1 MKKYK
6 TDKIRRQNQ
15 KLQHKNKT
23 LKDKNQQL
31 KEQLEE
37 QKEQLEEQKGQLTEQ
52 KEKLEEKIRDLEI
65 QLNEYRQMLFKKK
78 AVKDVFDQENNKKKV
93 LKKKGAPVGHPG
105 TTRKIPKRV
114 DIHKDIHVYECPH
127 CQGNNLSQCNRYE
140 DHYQEDIVIPRTQVT
155 RFRHYYYYCRDCK
168 KTAFGVA
175 KGELLGSYLGPN
187 VKSLGAFLHYDMSL
201 PYRKIRVLFNECF
214 NLDIEH
220 STLVGFDKQLRIRGQ
235 PLYERLKGELKNKP
249 YLHID
254 ETGWKD
260 DWLWCYASKGAIVY
274 TIEEGRGQKQLKDIL
289 GKRYSGV
296 LISDFLSAYNKI
308 ICRKQRCLVHLLR
321 LIKKRLLYF
330 NNDRKLVKY
339 FSRLKVLIK
348 RIIALDKKLAEKIPR
363 NFSVLKADVIGQLRR
378 LLKQNLSHSKAEKF
392 RMKLQKQFKE
402 LITCLDFVEVCSH
415 NNWAERLLRPNVIM
429 RKITFGNRSESGKM
443 NHQVLMSLLQ
453 TARQHNLNP
462 LSFYRSLF
470 ADPSQAAASIAL

>member
-1 MKKYK
+1 MKKHK
-6 TDKIRRQNQ
+6 NKADNLRRQNQ
-15 KLQHKNKT
+15 KLRHKNKA
-23 LKDKNQQL
+23 LKDKS
-31 KEQLEE
+31 EQLHRQSEDLKQQSE
-37 QKEQLEEQKGQLTEQ
+37 DLKQQKDQ
-52 KEKLEEKIRDLEI
+52 LEEKIRDLEI

-78 AVKDVFDQENNKKKV
+78 SVKAESDQANIKKKP
-93 LKKKGAPVGHPG
+93 LKKKGAPIGHPG
-105 TTRKIPKRV
+105 ATRKIPKRV

-127 CQGNNLSQCNRYE
+127 CQGNNLSQCDRYE
-140 DHYQEDIVIPRTQVT
+140 DHYQEDIAIPQTQVT
-155 RFRHYYYYCRDCK
+155 RFRHHYYYCRNCK
-168 KTAFGVA
+168 KTASGVA
-175 KGELLGSYLGPN
+175 EGELLGSYLGPN
-187 VKSLGAFLHYDMSL
+187 VKSMGAFLHYNMSL
-201 PYRKIRVLFNECF
+201 PYRKIRVLFKECF
-214 NLDIEH
+214 NLDINH
-220 STLVGFDKQLRIRGQ
+220 SSLVGFDKQLRIRGQ
-235 PLYERLKGELKNKP
+235 PLYDQLKAELKNKP

-274 TIEEGRGQKQLKDIL
+274 TIEEGRGQKQVKNIL
-289 GKRYSGV
+289 GKKYSGV

-308 ICRKQRCLVHLLR
+308 ICRKQRCLIHLLR
-321 LIKKRLLYF
+321 LIKKRLIYF

-348 RIIALDKKLAEKIPR
+348 KIILLDKRLAKKIPR

-378 LLKQNLSHSKAEKF
+378 LLKQNLSHPKAERF
-392 RMKLQKQFKE
+392 RIKLQKQFKE

-453 TARQHNLNP
+453 TARQHTLNP
-462 LSFYRSLF
+462 ISFYRSLF
-470 ADPSQAAASIAL
+470 ANPSQAAASISL